1 MKKFLSFSLALLLII
16 SCTLLHSCKK
26 QTPYEIVS
34 EAIENTQSF
43 SSFKAEINSGGE
55 VSVLGV
61 KVDLSIEREL
71 YVSGIDTD
79 SPICRSTM
87 TTTALGETTTVGVY
101 VKDGVYYI
109 KTDDIETKISA
120 DKLDGTLFEDLKL
133 DTKEIDL
140 SYIIMPLP
148 ESLFTEDTVIF
159 DNGDGTES
167 VRLDLSAEEF
177 KDLFSEFI
185 NIIIGIDI
193 NDVDDDNNV
202 FAPATLKLTIDN
214 KCISAVSISTEISG
228 TMQGM
233 EATLSVNACFKDINK
248 NKKVSPIEGYEDFKE
263 FSESLFG

>member
-16 SCTLLHSCKK
+16 SCTLLPSCKK
-26 QTPYEIVS
+26 KTPYEIVS

-43 SSFKAEINSGGE
+43 SSFRAEINNGGE
-55 VSVLGV
+55 ISILGV
-61 KVDLSIEREL
+61 KVDLTIEREL

-87 TTTALGETTTVGVY
+87 TTTALGETTTVDVY

-109 KTDDIETKISA
+109 KTDDTETKISA

-159 DNGDGTES
+159 DNGDGTTS

-177 KDLFSEFI
+177 KDLFPEFI
-185 NIIIGIDI
+185 KIILGIDI
-193 NDVDDDNNV
+193 NDVDDDDNV
-202 FAPATLKLTIDN
+202 FAPAKLKLTIDN
-214 KCISAVSISTEISG
+214 KCISAVSISTEANVLIQS
-228 TMQGM
+228 MA
-233 EATLSVNACFKDINK
+233 ATLYINAYFKDINK
-248 NKKVSPIEGYEDFKE
+248 NKSVSPIEGCEDFNE